1 MSAQDRAAELLADLE
16 GKADDSIAALRAKA
30 ADVKSRLEAGMLNL
44 QSAGTNSVAS
54 HSDPAVDLNWDLEAE
69 AAAPEPQ
76 AQEAIEPEPPPLDDI
91 RFTAPEPASSFKDEL
106 DVATDE
112 LGIPLGD

>member
-16 GKADDSIAALRAKA
+16 GRANDA
-30 ADVKSRLEAGMLNL
+30 IEAIRARSTEIKSRLEEGMLNL
-44 QSAGTNSVAS
+44 QAQGSSAPVVHAAE
-54 HSDPAVDLNWDLEAE
+54 PIADLDWDLD
-69 AAAPEPQ
+69 AAAAATPAQPEVEEMPG
-76 AQEAIEPEPPPLDDI
+76 EDFRI
-91 RFTAPEPASSFKDEL
+91 TAPAPVSSFQDEL